1 MAKSGTTNSSNSTYN
16 VLSNNEK
23 LEGVRKQLI
32 DGIKIDLLDTL
43 KMDDMMVDRNEL
55 ANAIN
60 DNRRDN
66 FVWHPIIDKLKLNNS
81 HPVVKEDNYKDI
93 LDEYDS
99 LIAEKEANNWPDDHA
114 EFNKKL
120 RELDTRLAER
130 ITLDNWLAIQFKSS
144 ERFEDWKNAEE
155 ESKIAYENLNK
166 MELNGIKK
174 YEWKIDW
181 ISEEKGETNYFII
194 KRKPEEL
201 ALIKAAL
208 KAIDEVSAMK
218 DEDIETLK
226 AENKKNS
233 DTITDLT
240 QRIEELEKNK
250 KIEDEKKQ
258 EEIAELKKKYEAL
271 EQGNQTEWTDT
282 DWKNGESTTKKGTST
297 GTNNSPT
304 NSEKTPAET
313 TEQTLNEATKQPEKG
328 YLTEEQID
336 KILDDKL
343 KKYLAPLLEAQEKT
357 TRKASENKELNSKSR
372 ERSRESVET
381 NPLYVSRKDV
391 ERSVLASRKNS
402 DFPIWNVEIKWT
414 YVNVEEFEF
423 YEEIKQEY
431 ILARWDVVK
440 LAELDKKLAELIILS
455 SPKGVDIEHRYQIQL
470 TEEEILAWW
479 LVVSKD
485 FLARYGLDVYYFD
498 YTNTIIEREY
508 QERLETIR
516 EIETEITEL
525 TTIITEL
532 TRKITIEQ
540 CSNESIILEIRQK
553 KEKLRILKEKLVVLL
568 GSLRSTWNKWVD
580 KDLGILKDME
590 WQLQKE
596 LDDLKQKK
604 KHQDDVN
611 ARIKEIEEELKNNE
625 TNNNEEKIQS
635 KQKELD
641 GLLWRIAELE
651 NKKRK
656 KESRFNSDKVTDIE
670 KITLKEDIE
679 KLDTKIQ
686 KYKKDAE
693 KLQSEIDNLQNW
705 LNGKISEKIRKQ
717 LEDALDAMSDE
728 QSLTIIAHDGKRS
741 ILTKKWDYF
750 HKNNDYIGLFPGRQ
764 PNKEELLAALDTD
777 KIQKIIIWESSQNP
791 QEILLSDEKKL
802 KDELEKLKAEQAW
815 FDKDIDQEIAN
826 KEKELADVRNQIKN
840 KETKRVVLA
849 EFDDGDD
856 WAHFHDY
863 CGKNWI
869 KRKDGKDIPLTWGLD
884 TSAIY
889 IDKDW
894 RELKLEPTE
903 LSNGDW
909 YDKPVAHYELVYYE
923 QTENKW
929 TDDIERQLL
938 IIIHE
943 QEILEKEL
951 EELEIKL
958 AREKSESIK
967 ITIKEEIESIQ
978 KRLLIIKQN
987 ITEITKSTK
996 LYRESIRQYRYRVYR
1011 VRPIPNP
1018 DWQESFEMS
1027 AVISDMWTDV
1037 FREKASL
1044 KVEEDLK
1051 AYYKSLWRWQ
1061 VGSRLALF
1069 LGRWRRR
1076 KRMIRNEMN
1085 GMANTAFQRDAGY
1098 ATLNDQ
1104 SQNAADRHKHE
1115 LDNNMEAINQ
1125 IATVHNPQVDQLCKD
1140 YLNNIVT
1147 DDQFQDQF
1155 NQIIANDANIQN
1167 ILNWQNIT
1175 HIWTNILLRLQEQKA
1190 LNQLILNMDAQ
1201 LTHYIATWNQVYMD
1215 NMRNFVSQ
1223 FIKDYQKTPAFM
1235 ANFEQFVNWDLN
1247 ARNRLKLYLNHQKQ
1261 VMQMQITNLRMNID
1275 ILNKWKSAYQID
1287 NKDRET
1293 WKWSWKFRLWHFM
1306 DKHPRW
1312 TAIASTA
1319 ISVWIWLWT
1328 GLIASPIVAGWA
1340 SLWLFGWLVW
1350 TTNAVKKWTHHTKEQ
1365 NTHEKNVAT
1374 DYRNEQAKIQAWQNE
1389 ALHGH
1394 GWRKYKAK
1402 RQLALYDQTTQENI
1416 RLSDQITEY
1425 ITNLSSKV
1433 GPLTADEDNFMRCNL
1448 IEGWAR
1454 LKYYRQMW
1462 HNFLAS
1468 EQVDSTEKDMKR
1480 LEKAITLWLQK
1491 IWRTTN
1497 DIEHN
1502 MNATNQLWTNI
1513 TYAVIQNDLKASYDK
1528 SLIQFKRERRM
1539 LSMKYGFGTAI
1550 ASIWVGLW
1558 MQYLTWTGVFGKST
1572 IECPEAEIT
1581 AVKDN
1586 FALWSAEL
1594 TNGSNN
1600 IYSDTK
1606 SALSSVSQSGSHL
1619 NLEYWAW
1626 TDATHV
1632 IPWRLKLSE
1641 LIWSWWKIS
1650 TAEGNIDA
1658 LVGTNW
1664 FTQAHANVF
1673 KDALHHLPTGSW
1685 TNGVLQ
1691 NMRQVEWIEEWARA
1705 LADSWKSSLISPSDI
1720 MISHNPALDVIWTTN
1735 HTLADRV
1742 FNGVVDVAW
1751 PCIEHEAPKR
1761 GRWFMWFPLFFNTFK
1776 DRKATKD
1783 TTDQNF
1789 WRWNNQQPNRPN
1801 NQQPNRPQVNPN
1813 RPNNP

>member
-596 LDDLKQKK
+596 LDDLK
-604 KHQDDVN
+604 
-611 ARIKEIEEELKNNE
+611 
-625 TNNNEEKIQS
+625 
-635 KQKELD
+635 
-641 GLLWRIAELE
+641 
-651 NKKRK
+651 
-656 KESRFNSDKVTDIE
+656 
-670 KITLKEDIE
+670 
-679 KLDTKIQ
+679 
-686 KYKKDAE
+686 
-693 KLQSEIDNLQNW
+693 
-705 LNGKISEKIRKQ
+705 
-717 LEDALDAMSDE
+717 
-728 QSLTIIAHDGKRS
+728 
-741 ILTKKWDYF
+741 
-750 HKNNDYIGLFPGRQ
+750 
-764 PNKEELLAALDTD
+764 
-777 KIQKIIIWESSQNP
+777 
-791 QEILLSDEKKL
+791 
-802 KDELEKLKAEQAW
+802 
-815 FDKDIDQEIAN
+815 
-826 KEKELADVRNQIKN
+826 
-840 KETKRVVLA
+840 
-849 EFDDGDD
+849 
-856 WAHFHDY
+856 
-863 CGKNWI
+863 
-869 KRKDGKDIPLTWGLD
+869 
-884 TSAIY
+884 
-889 IDKDW
+889 
-894 RELKLEPTE
+894 
-903 LSNGDW
+903 
-909 YDKPVAHYELVYYE
+909 
-923 QTENKW
+923 
-929 TDDIERQLL
+929 
-938 IIIHE
+938 
-943 QEILEKEL
+943 
-951 EELEIKL
+951 
-958 AREKSESIK
+958 
-967 ITIKEEIESIQ
+967 
-978 KRLLIIKQN
+978 
-987 ITEITKSTK
+987 
-996 LYRESIRQYRYRVYR
+996 
-1011 VRPIPNP
+1011 
-1018 DWQESFEMS
+1018 
-1027 AVISDMWTDV
+1027 
-1037 FREKASL
+1037 
-1044 KVEEDLK
+1044 
-1051 AYYKSLWRWQ
+1051 
-1061 VGSRLALF
+1061 
-1069 LGRWRRR
+1069 
-1076 KRMIRNEMN
+1076 
-1085 GMANTAFQRDAGY
+1085 
-1098 ATLNDQ
+1098 
-1104 SQNAADRHKHE
+1104 
-1115 LDNNMEAINQ
+1115 
-1125 IATVHNPQVDQLCKD
+1125 
-1140 YLNNIVT
+1140 
-1147 DDQFQDQF
+1147 
-1155 NQIIANDANIQN
+1155 
-1167 ILNWQNIT
+1167 
-1175 HIWTNILLRLQEQKA
+1175 
-1190 LNQLILNMDAQ
+1190 
-1201 LTHYIATWNQVYMD
+1201 
-1215 NMRNFVSQ
+1215 
-1223 FIKDYQKTPAFM
+1223 
-1235 ANFEQFVNWDLN
+1235 
-1247 ARNRLKLYLNHQKQ
+1247 
-1261 VMQMQITNLRMNID
+1261 
-1275 ILNKWKSAYQID
+1275 
-1287 NKDRET
+1287 
-1293 WKWSWKFRLWHFM
+1293 
-1306 DKHPRW
+1306 
-1312 TAIASTA
+1312 
-1319 ISVWIWLWT
+1319 
-1328 GLIASPIVAGWA
+1328 
-1340 SLWLFGWLVW
+1340 
-1350 TTNAVKKWTHHTKEQ
+1350 
-1365 NTHEKNVAT
+1365 
-1374 DYRNEQAKIQAWQNE
+1374 
-1389 ALHGH
+1389 
-1394 GWRKYKAK
+1394 
-1402 RQLALYDQTTQENI
+1402 
-1416 RLSDQITEY
+1416 
-1425 ITNLSSKV
+1425 
-1433 GPLTADEDNFMRCNL
+1433 
-1448 IEGWAR
+1448 
-1454 LKYYRQMW
+1454 
-1462 HNFLAS
+1462 
-1468 EQVDSTEKDMKR
+1468 
-1480 LEKAITLWLQK
+1480 
-1491 IWRTTN
+1491 
-1497 DIEHN
+1497 
-1502 MNATNQLWTNI
+1502 
-1513 TYAVIQNDLKASYDK
+1513 
-1528 SLIQFKRERRM
+1528 
-1539 LSMKYGFGTAI
+1539 
-1550 ASIWVGLW
+1550 
-1558 MQYLTWTGVFGKST
+1558 
-1572 IECPEAEIT
+1572 
-1581 AVKDN
+1581 
-1586 FALWSAEL
+1586 
-1594 TNGSNN
+1594 
-1600 IYSDTK
+1600 
-1606 SALSSVSQSGSHL
+1606 
-1619 NLEYWAW
+1619 
-1626 TDATHV
+1626 
-1632 IPWRLKLSE
+1632 
-1641 LIWSWWKIS
+1641 
-1650 TAEGNIDA
+1650 
-1658 LVGTNW
+1658 
-1664 FTQAHANVF
+1664 
-1673 KDALHHLPTGSW
+1673 
-1685 TNGVLQ
+1685 
-1691 NMRQVEWIEEWARA
+1691 
-1705 LADSWKSSLISPSDI
+1705 
-1720 MISHNPALDVIWTTN
+1720 
-1735 HTLADRV
+1735 
-1742 FNGVVDVAW
+1742 
-1751 PCIEHEAPKR
+1751 
-1761 GRWFMWFPLFFNTFK
+1761 
-1776 DRKATKD
+1776 
-1783 TTDQNF
+1783 
-1789 WRWNNQQPNRPN
+1789 
-1801 NQQPNRPQVNPN
+1801 
-1813 RPNNP
+1813 